1 MAATTPRAP
10 ALDGVDAKAE
20 YRSVPTE
27 DSLSDDHPEH
37 VGWERDAQD
46 EAEAEETDRIAADP
60 ASATSQTMRRSLP
73 LGRFLLL
80 LVALLIAVPLIVY
93 FIFGR

>member
-27 DSLSDDHPEH
+27 DSLSDEHPEE
-37 VGWERDAQD
+37 VGWEHHAQD
-46 EAEAEETDRIAADP
+46 VAEAEEADRIAGNP
-60 ASATSQTMRRSLP
+60 ALATPQAMRRSLP

-80 LVALLIAVPLIVY
+80 LIALCIAVPLIIY
-93 FIFGR
+93 FIFCR

>member
-1 MAATTPRAP
+1 M
-10 ALDGVDAKAE
+10 
-20 YRSVPTE
+20 PTE

-46 EAEAEETDRIAADP
+46 EVEAEEADRTAGDP
-60 ASATSQTMRRSLP
+60 ALATPQVMRRSLP

-80 LVALLIAVPLIVY
+80 LVALCIAVPVVVY
-93 FIFGR
+93 LIFGR